1 MNLESSAPCHFSSPS
16 WFYLVLESQRSARAE
31 DVYIL
36 DNFPHLKTLIREKA
50 LGCVL
55 FHFWIRISD
64 RHSNWLIA
72 KVLHSKGNSTACRPF
87 NEVHNMCLTFFII
100 HELNQHFW
108 HGYARQTFS
117 KMLARYCFTI
127 PTSSSHRFPLSFF
140 SPKVPRFE
148 SSWLHKVLS
157 WERRVKCQVNCLCD
171 SADFD
176 VTGGRVQSPLWR
188 TQWWHRNEVWWSDES
203 ETVRENCILLK
214 RMETD
219 WDSKNW
225 D

>member
-1 MNLESSAPCHFSSPS
+1 MNLEWSAPCHFSSPS
-16 WFYLVLESQRSARAE
+16 WFCLVLESQRSARAE

-72 KVLHSKGNSTACRPF
+72 KVLHSKGNSTACQPF

-127 PTSSSHRFPLSFF
+127 PTSSSYRFPLSFF
-140 SPKVPRFE
+140 PRRFPDLEVHGYIKSFRENGE
-148 SSWLHKVLS
+148 SSVKWTAFVIRLISMWQEAECKAHYGGHSGDTEMKCDEVMKVRQ
-157 WERRVKCQVNCLCD
+157 WEKT
-171 SADFD
+171 AFF
-176 VTGGRVQSPLWR
+176 
-188 TQWWHRNEVWWSDES
+188 WSQ
-203 ETVRENCILLK
+203 
-214 RMETD
+214 
-219 WDSKNW
+219 
-225 D
+225 